1 MEQAPAVSAL
11 PRTRLD
17 PEVRR
22 HSILDATAGLVTAEG
37 LGAVSME
44 RVGREAG
51 VSKALVYS
59 YFASRLGL
67 LSALLDREI
76 STYRQE
82 QLQAAEAARD
92 VPDMVRVTTRA
103 YLDHVARKGVL
114 IERLITEP
122 ALAKALEASDA
133 QARRSTIQY
142 LATRLNADGA
152 MPEAIALMLVEL
164 SLGLTG
170 AGGAYLDRSGC
181 DIDLLEDMLVAMILS
196 NIRAVREGHGQWRG
210 QP

>member
-1 MEQAPAVSAL
+1 MPAS

-17 PEVRR
+17 PEIRR
-22 HSILDATAGLVTAEG
+22 QSILDATASVVTAEG

-44 RVGREAG
+44 RIGREAG

-59 YFASRLGL
+59 YFGSRIGL
-67 LSALLDREI
+67 LSALLDRDI
-76 STYRQE
+76 STYRQD
-82 QLQAAEAARD
+82 QLNAAEGARD
-92 VPDMVRVTTRA
+92 VEDMVRVTTRA

-114 IERLITEP
+114 IERLMTEP

-133 QARRSTIQY
+133 QARRSTIHY

-181 DIDLLEDMLVAMILS
+181 DIDLLEDMLVSMILS
-196 NIRAVREGHGQWRG
+196 NIKAVRDGHRQWRG
-210 QP
+210 QPLP